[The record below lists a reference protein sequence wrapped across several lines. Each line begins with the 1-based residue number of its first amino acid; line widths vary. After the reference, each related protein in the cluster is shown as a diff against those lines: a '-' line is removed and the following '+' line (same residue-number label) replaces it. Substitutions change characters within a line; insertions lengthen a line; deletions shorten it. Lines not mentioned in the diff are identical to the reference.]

1 MTWRQAFVRSTPFLC
16 IHATFLL
23 GTAWQASALV
33 PSSLEA
39 SDFLRLLASHLKEL
53 VVLLLVYGL
62 LAKLLGKWS
71 QAASTLALVFLTT
84 LSAMYFVVTV
94 KTRVVY
100 GAYYL
105 LDEFVHF
112 VVLYGPTYLTPLS
125 CASALGALLGLV
137 LVPYGLVV
145 LGRRREWARGTM
157 AILAFV
163 SLLWGTAGWLL
174 PSEDVPEYIS
184 RGPLGL
190 LVAATI
196 RDAEYRERSS
206 ARLLEIDG
214 LLDAS
219 LDSGVDEPPPL
230 LSESA
235 PFEKVI
241 LYQLEGVSGR
251 IFDPDSDYAFVLP
264 RLRQWAQH
272 AIQFRHHYTL
282 STLTF
287 HSYQMINI
295 GGYIRSGSRLETVEA
310 GSSSL
315 VKPLVREG
323 FETAFFSASDLYYRG
338 NARFLEALGYQIV
351 MHFDDFPRSYA
362 HNGKAIDDRALID
375 SFRIWAKDK
384 KRFFAVINPIGTH
397 HPYWNPAGN
406 FMGDWKGDA
415 ELRNY
420 LNALHYQDE
429 ILGELIDYV
438 DREHPEA
445 LVVIMSDHGIREYFA
460 ELERTD
466 PHEEGFVASFEMRFH
481 VPLYFYSRRA
491 FPTKVQSHMSTSHV
505 DLLPTVLDLMGV
517 EVIDR
522 ALGGSSLLSKKQRV
536 HFLNTQHN
544 LDVLALLDGRHKYLF
559 ERETGKEELYTLS
572 DFGDWK
578 RVEGARRG
586 ARVKH
591 YQELVT
597 SWYRYLTE

>member
-1 MTWRQAFVRSTPFLC
+1 M
-16 IHATFLL
+16 
-23 GTAWQASALV
+23 
-33 PSSLEA
+33 
-39 SDFLRLLASHLKEL
+39 
-53 VVLLLVYGL
+53 
-62 LAKLLGKWS
+62 
-71 QAASTLALVFLTT
+71 
-84 LSAMYFVVTV
+84 
-94 KTRVVY
+94 
-100 GAYYL
+100 
-105 LDEFVHF
+105 
-112 VVLYGPTYLTPLS
+112 
-125 CASALGALLGLV
+125 
-137 LVPYGLVV
+137 
-145 LGRRREWARGTM
+145 
-157 AILAFV
+157 
-163 SLLWGTAGWLL
+163 
-174 PSEDVPEYIS
+174 
-184 RGPLGL
+184 
-190 LVAATI
+190 
-196 RDAEYRERSS
+196 
-206 ARLLEIDG
+206 
-214 LLDAS
+214 
-219 LDSGVDEPPPL
+219 
-230 LSESA
+230 
-235 PFEKVI
+235 
-241 LYQLEGVSGR
+241 EGVSGR

-310 GSSSL
+310 SSSSL

-338 NARFLEALGYQIV
+338 NARFLEALGYQTV

-375 SFRIWAKDK
+375 SFRIWAKEK
-384 KRFFAVINPIGTH
+384 ERFFAVINPMGTH
-397 HPYWNPAGN
+397 HPYWNPEGN

-460 ELERTD
+460 ELERTN

-572 DFGDWK
+572 DSGDWK
-578 RVEGARRG
+578 RVEGARQG